1 MQHSKTFLDHIAHL
15 NDDFYGLISNLKQ
28 NGFFISV
35 KQVELSYLS
44 FMYEV
49 EQKFNQQTD
58 LKKKRKVN

>member
-1 MQHSKTFLDHIAHL
+1 MQHSKTFLDHIAYL
-15 NDDFYGLISNLKQ
+15 NSEFYGLINNLKQ

-49 EQKFNQQTD
+49 EQKFDQESSSD
-58 LKKKRKVN
+58 KKRKAN

>member
-15 NDDFYGLISNLKQ
+15 NSEFYGLISNLKE

-49 EQKFNQQTD
+49 EQKFNKPTN
-58 LKKKRKVN
+58 LKKTRKAN